1 MARRKLGANVDQVV
15 GAHAELDQ
23 LCLRLNAGSGKMAAH
38 GLRRILDLR
47 TAGTQLNCG
56 ITVLLFGAVGNYLAV
71 LQPQYCY
78 RDMLA
83 GVVVDAGH
91 SHLLCNHT

>member
-1 MARRKLGANVDQVV
+1 MARSKLGADVDQVV
-15 GAHAELDQ
+15 GAYAELDE
-23 LCLRLNAGSGKMAAH
+23 LCLRLDARSGEMAAH
-38 GLRRILDLR
+38 SLRRILDLR
-47 TAGTQLNCG
+47 TAGPQLNCG
-56 ITVLLFGAVGNYLAV
+56 ITVLLFRALGHYLAV
-71 LQPQYCY
+71 FQPQYCY